1 MRITTDYMV
10 GNTAIQ
16 IVNTGRKIK
25 VIDVE
30 KEKKKRYFAK
40 VFLVTLFSSVF
51 FLSSCFYIVKL
62 HNKSVTL
69 DKTNY
74 ILQGEIKNLE
84 RENAVLTKETENI
97 TVDYKKLYK
106 KAKALGMKFPTKGQ
120 IYHYDAER
128 SSTVKMGPGADGS

>member
-1 MRITTDYMV
+1 MMRITTDYMV

-30 KEKKKRYFAK
+30 KERKKRYFVK
-40 VFLVTLFSSVF
+40 VFLVTLFSSIF
-51 FLSSCFYIVKL
+51 FLGSCFYIVKL
-62 HNKSVTL
+62 HNMSATL

-84 RENAVLTKETENI
+84 RENAVLTRETESA
-97 TVDYKKLYK
+97 TVDYKELYK
-106 KAKALGMKFPTKGQ
+106 KAKALGMKFPTKEQ

-128 SSTVKMGPGADGS
+128 SSTIKMEPGSD